1 MSYLTLGL
9 IQLVHAFNVK
19 SVYQSIFTVGPFKN
33 RLFNWSIV
41 AAFLLLMATIV
52 IPGFNTFFHVTHL
65 SMTQWLVAII
75 GSGLMI
81 VIVEIVKFV
90 QRKMGLDEKAI

>member
-1 MSYLTLGL
+1 
-9 IQLVHAFNVK
+9 
-19 SVYQSIFTVGPFKN
+19 
-33 RLFNWSIV
+33 
-41 AAFLLLMATIV
+41 
-52 IPGFNTFFHVTHL
+52 
-65 SMTQWLVAII
+65 MTQWLVAII